1 MGYSDDMKDLKFE
14 KEEFVKLFWVNE
26 NLKQFNSILPYY
38 KALEMKQI
46 IDIKVLKSWI
56 EKC

>member
-14 KEEFVKLFWVNE
+14 REEFVKLFWVNE

-38 KALEMKQI
+38 KAKEMKQI

>member
-38 KALEMKQI
+38 KAKEMKQI